1 MKKKRKKHTTNS
13 VWLNLAYIAAGVF
26 IFLVSF
32 IGFSARWGLTTWGEL
47 DIDEIIFQLQAPLT
61 GTGNGMIG
69 DYIVKSILPTAA
81 VMIIYILGLRLL
93 KNKKVRKCFVC
104 ACLLAA
110 LAAGVVTRNYIWKR
124 LKVSEWIVNQG
135 NESTFIEENYIDP
148 RSVKLTFPEKK
159 RNLVYIYLESMETTF
174 ADRESGGGFESNV
187 IPELTSLAVSGEDF
201 SGSDPSLNGG
211 YVYTGSTNTMSAIFT
226 HSTGLPLKV
235 DIGNNQMDTQDSF
248 FPKVTAIGDLLEE
261 EGYRQV
267 FLLGSNATFG
277 GRRLYFKDHGDF
289 EIRDYEYAKKNGLIP
304 SDYKVFWGYEDEKLF
319 SFARDTLDELSA
331 DDKPFNLTILTVD
344 THFEDGYVCR
354 LCGNEFGDNQ
364 YANVMACSSRQ
375 VGEFI
380 DWLSQQDYYKDT
392 TVVLTG
398 DHKTMDTDYCSDVD
412 PDYQRRTYTAFI
424 NAAAE
429 PADPSVSRVYSTQ
442 DTFPT
447 TLAAMGVQIEGE
459 RLALGTN
466 LFSSKQTLT
475 EEYGLDIIENEIARR
490 SSFLRELEQINTNSA
505 AMKKRVKE
513 SMKGTVEIISY
524 DQNTGI
530 ATVKITAPK
539 LYLAIHHMEA
549 EYKEKGSRK
558 KDIAELNLKEG
569 TGMTYIGTLDLSGW
583 ETAEGEVTID
593 IYLKDGSKY
602 EDVVTESIGDLIQ
615 AMDSEESQ

>member
-1 MKKKRKKHTTNS
+1 MNS
-13 VWLNLAYIAAGVF
+13 DRHNNNSFLHRLVYIAAGLF

-47 DIDEIIFQLQAPLT
+47 DIDEIIFQLQAPLA
-61 GTGNGMIG
+61 GTGNGMIR
-69 DYIVKSILPTAA
+69 DYIVKAVLPTAA
-81 VMIIYILGLRLL
+81 VMVFYILGLRLL
-93 KNKKVRKCFVC
+93 KNKKLRIGFLCV
-104 ACLLAA
+104 CLLAA
-110 LAAGVVTRNYIWKR
+110 LTAGVMTRNYVWKR
-124 LKVSEWIVNQG
+124 LKVSEWIVNQE
-135 NESTFIEENYIDP
+135 NESTFIEENYVDP
-148 RSVKLTFPEKK
+148 QSVRLTFPEKK

-174 ADRESGGGFESNV
+174 ADRESGGAFESNV

-248 FPKVTAIGDLLEE
+248 FPKVTAIGDILEE

-277 GRRLYFKDHGDF
+277 GRRLYFKEHGNF
-289 EIRDYEYAKKNGLIP
+289 EIRDYEYAKKKGLIP

-319 SFARDTLDELSA
+319 TYARDTLDELA
-331 DDKPFNLTILTVD
+331 AGDKPFNLTILTVD
-344 THFEDGYVCR
+344 THFEDGYVCG

-398 DHKTMDTDYCSDVD
+398 DHKTMDTDYCKDVD
-412 PDYQRRTYTAFI
+412 PQYQRRTYTAFI
-424 NAAAE
+424 NSAVE
-429 PADPSVSRVYSTQ
+429 PADPSASRIYSTQ

-447 TLAAMGVQIEGE
+447 TLAAMGVQIDGE

-466 LFSSKQTLT
+466 LFSSQQTLT
-475 EEYGLDIIENEIARR
+475 EEFGLDTMNNEISRR
-490 SSFLRELEQINTNSA
+490 SAFLRELEQINTNSE
-505 AMKKRVKE
+505 AMKKRVKRLME
-513 SMKGTVEIISY
+513 DAVEITSY
-524 DQNTGI
+524 DQNTGM
-530 ATVKITAPK
+530 AEVQVTAPK
-539 LYLAIHHMEA
+539 LYMAIHHMEA
-549 EYKEKGSRK
+549 EYKEKGHLK
-558 KDIAELNLKEG
+558 KSIAELTLLEG
-569 TGMTYIGTLDLSGW
+569 TDNKYVGTLDLSGW
-583 ETAEGEVTID
+583 KTTEGEITIN
-593 IYLKDGSKY
+593 IYLKDGSKF
-602 EDVVTESIGDLIQ
+602 ENASSASIGDLIQ
-615 AMDSEESQ
+615 TMDSGGSQ

>member
-1 MKKKRKKHTTNS
+1 MNS
-13 VWLNLAYIAAGVF
+13 DRHNNNSFLHRLVYIAAGLF

-47 DIDEIIFQLQAPLT
+47 DIDEIIFQLQAPLA
-61 GTGNGMIG
+61 GTGNGMIR
-69 DYIVKSILPTAA
+69 DYIVKAVLPTAA
-81 VMIIYILGLRLL
+81 VMVFYILGLRLL
-93 KNKKVRKCFVC
+93 KNKKLRIGFLCV
-104 ACLLAA
+104 CLLAA
-110 LAAGVVTRNYIWKR
+110 LTAGVMTRNYVWKR
-124 LKVSEWIVNQG
+124 LKVSEWIVNQE
-135 NESTFIEENYIDP
+135 NESTFIEENYVDP
-148 RSVKLTFPEKK
+148 QSVRLTFPEKK

-174 ADRESGGGFESNV
+174 ADRESGGAFESNV

-248 FPKVTAIGDLLEE
+248 FPKVTAIGDILEE

-277 GRRLYFKDHGDF
+277 GRRLYFKEHGNF
-289 EIRDYEYAKKNGLIP
+289 EIRDYEYAKKKGLIP

-319 SFARDTLDELSA
+319 TYARDTLDELA
-331 DDKPFNLTILTVD
+331 AGDKPFNLTILTVD
-344 THFEDGYVCR
+344 THFEDGYVCG

-398 DHKTMDTDYCSDVD
+398 DHKTMDTDYCKDVD
-412 PDYQRRTYTAFI
+412 PQYQRRTYTAFI
-424 NAAAE
+424 NSAVE
-429 PADPSVSRVYSTQ
+429 PADPSASRIYSTQ

-447 TLAAMGVQIEGE
+447 TLAAMGVQIDGE

-475 EEYGLDIIENEIARR
+475 EEYGLDTMNNEISRR
-490 SSFLRELEQINTNSA
+490 SAFLRELEQINTNSE
-505 AMKKRVKE
+505 AMKKRVRRLME
-513 SMKGTVEIISY
+513 GAVEITSF
-524 DQNTGI
+524 DQNTGM
-530 ATVKITAPK
+530 AEVQVTAPK
-539 LYLAIHHMEA
+539 LYMAIHHMEA
-549 EYKEKGSRK
+549 EYKEKGHLK
-558 KDIAELNLKEG
+558 KSIAELTLLEG
-569 TGMTYIGTLDLSGW
+569 TDNKYVGTLDLSGW
-583 ETAEGEVTID
+583 KTTEGEITIN
-593 IYLKDGSKY
+593 IYLKDGSIF
-602 EDVVTESIGDLIQ
+602 ENASSSSIGDLIQ
-615 AMDSEESQ
+615 AMDSGGSQ